1 MLHAWNDEKCVEILK
16 NCWRSLSEK
25 GKVIVVD
32 MVMPVEPKKNDDFSS
47 NIGLTMDMFILS
59 QVPGGRER
67 SLSQFEALARASGF
81 LRCEFVCRSYSFSVI
96 EFHK

>member
-1 MLHAWNDEKCVEILK
+1 MLHAWDDENCVKILK
-16 NCWRSLSEK
+16 NCWRSLEEK

-32 MVMPVEPKKNDDFSS
+32 VVMPIEPKIDDFSS

-59 QVPGGRER
+59 QRPGGRER
-67 SLSQFEALARASGF
+67 SLSEFEALALASGF
-81 LRCEFVCRSYSFSVI
+81 LRCEFVCRSYSFSLI